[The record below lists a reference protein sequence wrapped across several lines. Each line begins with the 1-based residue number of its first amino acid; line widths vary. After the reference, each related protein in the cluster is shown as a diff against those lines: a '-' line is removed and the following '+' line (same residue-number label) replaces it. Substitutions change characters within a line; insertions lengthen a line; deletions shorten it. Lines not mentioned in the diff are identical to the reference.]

1 MIVAVVSKKGGVG
14 KTTTS
19 VCLAAALAE
28 RGHRVLL
35 ADLDSQASA
44 SVSFGIGRQ
53 ALAPSLADVLLWE
66 APVREAVRPS
76 GVANLDLLTASADL
90 ASADVELGTYRQ
102 RERRLARA
110 LAPIAPDYDFVVLDC
125 PPGLGLLP
133 LNALAAADVYVTPVA
148 PHFLALHALT
158 SLLAAAERTRAH
170 YNRDLALAGILLTL
184 VDYRSRETR
193 KNVDA
198 IRAEHGDNVFGVEI
212 RVNVRLAEAPA
223 AAQTIFEYAPEAAG
237 AAAYRLVA
245 EELLWRLERL
255 AARRGRGLLGASGG

>member
-14 KTTTS
+14 KTTTT
-19 VCLAAALAE
+19 VCLAAALAA

-44 SVSFGIGRQ
+44 SISFGVGRS
-53 ALAPSLADVLLWE
+53 ALAPSLADVLLWD
-66 APVREAVRPS
+66 APVREAVRPT

-90 ASADVELGTYRQ
+90 ASADIELGSYRQ

-110 LAPIAPDYDFVVLDC
+110 LAPIAPDYDFVLLDC
-125 PPGLGLLP
+125 PPGLSLLP
-133 LNALAAADVYVTPVA
+133 LNALAAADVYLTPVA
-148 PHFLALHALT
+148 PHFLAVHALA

-170 YNRDLALAGILLTL
+170 YNRDLALAGILLTM

-193 KNVDA
+193 KNVA
-198 IRAEHGDNVFGVEI
+198 EIRAEYGPDVFGVEV

-223 AAQTIFEYAPEAAG
+223 AAQTIFEYAPAATG

-245 EELLWRLERL
+245 EELELRLERL
-255 AARRGRGLLGASGG
+255 AARRAAGRLVAEG

>member
-28 RGHRVLL
+28 RGHSVLL

-44 SVSFGIGRQ
+44 SVSFGVGRA

-66 APVREAVRPS
+66 TPVRQALRRT

-90 ASADVELGTYRQ
+90 ATVDVALGAYRQ
-102 RERRLARA
+102 REQRLARA
-110 LAPIAPDYDFVVLDC
+110 LEPIADDYDFVVLDC
-125 PPGLGLLP
+125 PPGLTLLP
-133 LNALAAADVYVTPVA
+133 LNALAAADVFVTPVA
-148 PHFLALHALT
+148 PHFLAIDAL
-158 SLLAAAERTRAH
+158 SSMMAAAERTRAH
-170 YNRDLALAGILLTL
+170 HNRDLALGGILLTM

-193 KNVDA
+193 RNVDA
-198 IRAEHGDNVFGVEI
+198 IRAEYGDGVFGVEV

-223 AAQTIFEYAPEAAG
+223 AAQTIFEYAPEATG

-245 EELLWRLERL
+245 EELLLRLETL
-255 AARRGRGLLGASGG
+255 AARRAGPLRADG